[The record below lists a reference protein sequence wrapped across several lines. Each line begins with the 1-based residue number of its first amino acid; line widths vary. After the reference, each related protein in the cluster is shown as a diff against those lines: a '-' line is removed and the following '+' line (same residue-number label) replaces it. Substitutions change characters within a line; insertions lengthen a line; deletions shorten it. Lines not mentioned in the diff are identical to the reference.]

1 MSTISFDGQSLI
13 IDGKRIWL
21 VSGSIHYARVPR
33 GLWRDRIRAAK
44 QAGLNCIETAVFWNY
59 HETKPGVFDFT
70 GERDLRAF
78 VQTIAQEGMY
88 CILRPGPFVGSGWDF
103 GGLPPWLLRED
114 PAIKLR
120 QADPAFLAACSRYF
134 AAVMDQVRDL
144 QITAPHRSDTSAA
157 VAGNPGGPIVLM
169 QVEHEWQC
177 FNPEQEEKYL
187 RELVRYLRENGCNV
201 PLTNANRL
209 WQPIEGTFTT
219 WSGRSAICRD
229 LRQLRTV
236 QPRSPLVHRLETR
249 RATSWAS
256 DPAEPPA
263 LSPENLLHGIAE
275 VLSAG
280 AQVSLSPFHG
290 GTHWG
295 FTAGATLSHYTGSGY
310 LTTSHGCGSPLSES
324 GFRTAKYDAVKR
336 IAVFQNQFGSV
347 LANLSAAPASVIASP
362 SVRIGSQISVV
373 HLPGS
378 QGDLVLIIRS
388 PECTKTLVQLLL
400 PDGTMLIVP
409 VGDERVAWLLLGASL
424 GGTAKLNH
432 STLVPWAFV
441 NKKLLVLF
449 GPASSMGRVTINQS
463 ELEVSVPAADSHEP
477 SIYKHEGINI
487 AVLSTEQIDAT
498 YLTPEG
504 LVIGASGLDEL
515 NQPVARKGV
524 ATMTLV
530 SAEGAIRHV
539 QAAAAKLPV
548 APQISRWEQ
557 SDVNALLDGSS
568 PAYKPIDKPRS
579 HEALGQ
585 DFGYGWYRADLPKE
599 VSVKTLRAPQS
610 RHRLHL
616 YAEGDLKA
624 LLGQGPGAESE
635 AKSIRLKKRIVMLTD
650 NLGRISDGW
659 RMGQDTGL
667 FGHLCDARPI
677 ALSKPRVEVSTPPD
691 PFEMQG
697 YWQGLSQGARQ
708 PQKSLVWS
716 FKNADGAPLL
726 LLHVTGFP
734 DESPLVLNGQPIDMM
749 MAASSGKDEKTFL
762 LSADM
767 GLKVGSNE
775 LKLWVSD
782 ETLAYKVP
790 GFDEKTPLKLE
801 LFAAQSVTSDA
812 TWAFAPW
819 SEPDAGAF
827 TKAGKIK
834 AGLPRWYRTTFS
846 VKSTPPALWLET
858 QGLSKGQ
865 IYLNGQN
872 VGRYFQSTAEGTFVG
887 PQLRYYLPE
896 PWLRTDAPNE
906 LKIFDEHGND
916 PSKCRLVY
924 TTESA
929 FTKLPVRSPVKAASK
944 PRVTSSSKSPSKSRR
959 SKTRSK
965 PRNTKK
971 R

>member
-13 IDGKRIWL
+13 IDGKRVWL

-33 GLWRDRIRAAK
+33 GLWRDRVRAAK
-44 QAGLNCIETAVFWNY
+44 QAGLNCIDTSVFWNH

-78 VQTIAQEGMY
+78 IQTIAQEGMY
-88 CILRPGPFVGSGWDF
+88 CILRPGPYVGSGWDF
-103 GGLPPWLLRED
+103 GGLPAWLLRDE
-114 PAIKLR
+114 PNIKLR
-120 QADPAFLAACSRYF
+120 QADPAFLSACSRYF

-169 QVEHEWQC
+169 QVEHEWHC
-177 FNPEQEEKYL
+177 FNPEQEEMYL

-219 WSGRSAICRD
+219 WSGHSSLCRD

-249 RATSWAS
+249 RETSWAS
-256 DPAEPPA
+256 DPTEPPVH
-263 LSPENLLHGIAE
+263 SPENLLHGIAE

-280 AQVSLSPFHG
+280 AQVNLSPFHG

-295 FTAGATLSHYTGSGY
+295 FTAGALWSHSPDTGH
-310 LTTSHGCGSPLSES
+310 LTTSKDSGSPLSES

-336 IAVFQNQFGSV
+336 IAVFQSQFGSV

-362 SVRIGSQISVV
+362 SVRVGSQISVV

-388 PECTKTLVQLLL
+388 PECTKTLMPLLL

-449 GPASSMGRVTINQS
+449 GPASSMGHVTINQS
-463 ELEVSVPAADSHEP
+463 ELHVSAPAADSLEP
-477 SIYKHEGINI
+477 SMYKHEGINI

-504 LVIGASGLDEL
+504 LVIGVSGLDEQ
-515 NQPVARKGV
+515 NQPVACKGV

-530 SAEGAIRHV
+530 STEGAIRHV
-539 QAAAAKLPV
+539 QAVAAKLPV
-548 APQISRWEQ
+548 APQIARWEQ
-557 SDVNALLDGSS
+557 SDVAALLDGSS
-568 PAYKPIDKPRS
+568 SAFKPIDKPRS

-585 DFGYGWYRADLPKE
+585 NFGYGWYRADLPKE

-610 RHRLHL
+610 LHRLHL
-616 YAEGDLKA
+616 YADGELKA
-624 LLGQGPGAESE
+624 LLGDGLGAESE

-650 NLGRISDGW
+650 NLGRISVGS
-659 RMGQDTGL
+659 RFGQQTGL
-667 FGHLCDARPI
+667 YGNLCDAKPI
-677 ALSKPRVEVSTPPD
+677 ALSKPRVEISTPAD

-697 YWQGLSQGARQ
+697 FWHGLSQGLRQ

-716 FKNADGAPLL
+716 FKNADDALL
-726 LLHVTGFP
+726 LLRVTGFP
-734 DESPLVLNGQPIDMM
+734 DESPLVLNGQTIDMM
-749 MAASSGKDEKTFL
+749 RGARRGKDEKTFL
-762 LSADM
+762 LSADK

-782 ETLAYKVP
+782 ETLSYKVP

-801 LFAAQSVTSDA
+801 LFSAQSVTSDA

-819 SEPDAGAF
+819 SVPEAGAF
-827 TKAGKIK
+827 TKAGKAK

-865 IYLNGQN
+865 IYVNGHN
-872 VGRYFQSTAEGTFVG
+872 VGRYFQSTAEGDFVG

-906 LKIFDEHGND
+906 LKIFDEHGYD

-929 FTKLPVRSPVKAASK
+929 FTKLPVKSLAKAATK
-944 PRVTSSSKSPSKSRR
+944 PRVTSSSKAPSKS
-959 SKTRSK
+959 RSK

>member
-21 VSGSIHYARVPR
+21 VSGSIHYPRVPR
-33 GLWRDRIRAAK
+33 GLWRDRVRAAK
-44 QAGLNCIETAVFWNY
+44 QAGLNCIDTSVFWNH

-78 VQTIAQEGMY
+78 IQTIAQEGMY
-88 CILRPGPFVGSGWDF
+88 CILRPGPYVGSGWDF
-103 GGLPPWLLRED
+103 GGLPAWLLREE
-114 PAIKLR
+114 PIIKLR

-144 QITAPHRSDTSAA
+144 QITAPHRSNTSAA

-169 QVEHEWQC
+169 QVEHEWHC

-201 PLTNANRL
+201 PLTNANQL

-219 WSGRSAICRD
+219 WQSSDGICMN
-229 LRQLRTV
+229 LRQLRAV
-236 QPRSPLVHRLETR
+236 QPWAPPLNKIVMDRT
-249 RATSWAS
+249 TSWAV
-256 DPAEPPA
+256 DPAE
-263 LSPENLLHGIAE
+263 LLSRSPENLQLQIAE
-275 VLSAG
+275 ALAAG
-280 AQVSLSPFHG
+280 AQVNLSPFHG

-295 FTAGATLSHYTGSGY
+295 FSAGATQSQFAGTGH
-310 LTTSHGCGSPLSES
+310 LTTSHDCDAPLSEG
-324 GFRTAKYDAVKR
+324 GFRTAKYFALKR
-336 IAVFQNQFGSV
+336 ICTFQSQFGSV
-347 LANLSAAPASVIASP
+347 LAGLSAAPPHVIVPPNIYDDKSL
-362 SVRIGSQISVV
+362 ILV

-378 QGDLVLIIRS
+378 QGDLVLIFRGS
-388 PECTKTLVQLLL
+388 DFTNSSETLLL
-400 PDGTMLIVP
+400 PDGSDLQVP
-409 VGDERVAWLLLGASL
+409 IGDERVAWLVLGASL

-432 STLVPWAFV
+432 TTLRPWAFV

-449 GPASSMGRVTINQS
+449 GPASSMGHVTINQS
-463 ELEVSVPAADSHEP
+463 ELHVSVPAARSLEP
-477 SIYKHEGINI
+477 SMYKHEGINI
-487 AVLSTEQIDAT
+487 AVLSTEQIDAS

-504 LVIGASGLDEL
+504 LVIGASGIDEL

-524 ATMTLV
+524 PTMMLV

-539 QAAAAKLPV
+539 QAAAAKLAV
-548 APQISRWEQ
+548 APRIAGWEQ
-557 SDVNALLDGSS
+557 SDVTALLDGSS

-585 DFGYGWYRADLPKE
+585 DSGYGWYRADLPKE

-610 RHRLHL
+610 HHRLHL
-616 YAEGDLKA
+616 YADGDLKA
-624 LLGQGPGAESE
+624 LLGDGLGAESE

-650 NLGRISDGW
+650 NLGRISEGW
-659 RMGQDTGL
+659 RMGQQTGL
-667 FGHLCDARPI
+667 YGNLCDAKPI

-697 YWQGLSQGARQ
+697 YWQGLSQVLRQ

-716 FKNADGAPLL
+716 FKNVDSVPQVLL
-726 LLHVTGFP
+726 RVTGFP
-734 DESPLVLNGQPIDMM
+734 DESPLVLNDQPIAMM
-749 MAASSGKDEKTFL
+749 KGASRGKDEKTFL
-762 LSADM
+762 LSADT

-782 ETLAYKVP
+782 ETLAHKVP

-819 SEPDAGAF
+819 SVPEAGAF
-827 TKAGKIK
+827 TKAVKTK
-834 AGLPRWYRTTFS
+834 AGQPCWYRTQFRVT
-846 VKSTPPALWLET
+846 TAQPALWLELR
-858 QGLSKGQ
+858 GLTKGQ
-865 IYLNGQN
+865 IYLNEHN
-872 VGRYFQSTAEGTFVG
+872 IGRYFENTRSGKFVG

-929 FTKLPVRSPVKAASK
+929 FTKLPVKSPAKAASK
-944 PRVTSSSKSPSKSRR
+944 PSVTSSSKSPDKARN
-959 SKTRSK
+959 K
-965 PRNTKK
+965 PRNKKK